1 MHMPQYA
8 CLQTT
13 AVYFKISLSLS
24 LSTLFLPYVF
34 LFPVDEEALRK
45 KITDE
50 LYKGL
55 EQDRNKAEQELH
67 AW

>member
-1 MHMPQYA
+1 MPVCKQQ
-8 CLQTT
+8 LFTLESL
-13 AVYFKISLSLS
+13 FLSLS
-24 LSTLFLPYVF
+24 FNSLSAVCF

>member
-1 MHMPQYA
+1 MPVCKQQ
-8 CLQTT
+8 LFTLKSL
-13 AVYFKISLSLS
+13 FLSLNSLSA
-24 LSTLFLPYVF
+24 VCF

-55 EQDRNKAEQELH
+55 EQDRNKAERELH